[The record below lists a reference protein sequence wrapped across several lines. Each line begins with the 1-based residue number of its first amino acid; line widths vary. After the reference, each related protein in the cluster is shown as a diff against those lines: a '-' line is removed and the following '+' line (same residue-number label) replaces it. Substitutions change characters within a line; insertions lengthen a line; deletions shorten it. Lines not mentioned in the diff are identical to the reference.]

1 MVTGSSKGIGEQ
13 MAYHYA
19 RFGAKIVITARSK
32 DTLQK
37 VSQYINYSNS
47 TKMLS
52 FSSSVYVSHVRDDI
66 LEIKQLRR
74 QYEVHEDIL

>member
-1 MVTGSSKGIGEQ
+1 
-13 MAYHYA
+13 
-19 RFGAKIVITARSK
+19 
-32 DTLQK
+32 
-37 VSQYINYSNS
+37 
-47 TKMLS
+47 MLS